1 LDWRQSSTLGLRLV
15 QMLAGQMRGT
25 VQTGPGSDS
34 GPGTDFQVNFKV
46 LEFHYE

>member
-1 LDWRQSSTLGLRLV
+1 
-15 QMLAGQMRGT
+15 MLAGQIGGT
-25 VQTGPGSDS
+25 VQTGPGSDP